1 MEVHEILGHWDLST
15 GRLGSGMDCCWS
27 QLRGLDTIVSLV
39 DYWGDSSSPL
49 TQSFPRKTFK
59 LKLSGETRL
68 LEGTQTKS
76 KWVMQ
81 KQTISKISERKINIP
96 EGSECWNWPF
106 QHLSIGHRASRISRF
121 TEAWESNLPAL
132 KRPND
137 SRRHESSAQCSLH

>member
-1 MEVHEILGHWDLST
+1 
-15 GRLGSGMDCCWS
+15 MDCCWS

-96 EGSECWNWPF
+96 EGSEC
-106 QHLSIGHRASRISRF
+106 
-121 TEAWESNLPAL
+121 
-132 KRPND
+132 
-137 SRRHESSAQCSLH
+137 